1 MATKPVHEFT
11 RANIPIINAYCG
23 LNISTETEPGSLG
36 PTSAWTPTPRP
47 PTTTWPLTTKLPPT
61 TLEFE
66 KLTGEEFFVNV
77 NTTKIVLH
85 AITAKAESSTES
97 SEVTVS
103 YISRITTD
111 ITTDKYPT
119 DIKTVSNIV
128 NHSEEVNGLK
138 TLIIYFFLI
147 VNRLI

>member
-85 AITAKAESSTES
+85 ATTASAESSEQEEPLEPS
-97 SEVTVS
+97 SNGSPTVS
-103 YISRITTD
+103 RERY
-111 ITTDKYPT
+111 
-119 DIKTVSNIV
+119 IV
-128 NHSEEVNGLK
+128 NHSELANGLK

>member
-47 PTTTWPLTTKLPPT
+47 PTTTWPSTTKLPPT
-61 TLEFE
+61 TLE
-66 KLTGEEFFVNV
+66 
-77 NTTKIVLH
+77 KIVIH
-85 AITAKAESSTES
+85 ATTASAESSEQEEPLEPS
-97 SEVTVS
+97 SNGSPTVS
-103 YISRITTD
+103 RERY
-111 ITTDKYPT
+111 
-119 DIKTVSNIV
+119 IV
-128 NHSEEVNGLK
+128 NHSEPVNGLK
-138 TLIIYFFLI
+138 TLIIYLFLI

>member
-11 RANIPIINAYCG
+11 RANIPIINAHCN
-23 LNISTETEPGSLG
+23 LDISTKTEPGSLG
-36 PTSAWTPTPRP
+36 PTSTWTPTPRTS
-47 PTTTWPLTTKLPPT
+47 TTTWLSTTKLPPT

-66 KLTGEEFFVNV
+66 KPTGEEFVVNV
-77 NTTKIVLH
+77 NTTKNVLH
-85 AITAKAESSTES
+85 ATTAKAESSTES